1 MSAYKIVQNIDD
13 LSSGIST
20 SGPIPVR
27 SGYFR
32 IVPETDAYIS
42 IGATVG
48 VSTTNSIWVKGG
60 TELLLRETV
69 VSQRVVGVSTGAT
82 TTILL
87 PEGTFSEFSV
97 GDYVELTGISP
108 SGINTNYASVASVD
122 ANAGL
127 NGGYSRKLTLNW
139 DTSSQGVVSDS
150 VGELRKVV
158 KITASSSGTVHIT
171 EVQIAGG

>member
-1 MSAYKIVQNIDD
+1 MSAYKIVQNIDN

-20 SGPIPVR
+20 SGPIPVK

-32 IVPETDAYIS
+32 IVPESDAYIS
-42 IGATVG
+42 IGATTG
-48 VSTTNSIWVKGG
+48 VSTTNSIWVKAG
-60 TELLLRETV
+60 TELILRETV

-82 TTILL
+82 TTVLL
-87 PEGTFSEFSV
+87 PEGTFSEFAV
-97 GDYVELTGISP
+97 GDYVALTGISP
-108 SGINTNYASVASVD
+108 AGINTDYAAVLSVD

-139 DTSSQGVVSDS
+139 DTSGQPAVSDS
-150 VGELRKVV
+150 TGELRKVV
-158 KITASSSGTVHIT
+158 KISASSAGTVHIT

>member
-1 MSAYKIVQNIDD
+1 MSAYKIVQTIDN

-20 SGPIPVR
+20 SGPIPVK

-32 IVPETDAYIS
+32 IVPEADSYIS
-42 IGATVG
+42 IG
-48 VSTTNSIWVKGG
+48 STTGISTSNSIWVKGG
-60 TELLLRETV
+60 SEIILKETII
-69 VSQRVVGVSTGAT
+69 SQKIVGVTTGTT

-108 SGINTNYASVASVD
+108 SGINTNYASIASVD
-122 ANAGL
+122 ANSGL

-139 DTSSQGVVSDS
+139 NTSGQSTVTDP

-158 KITASSSGTVHIT
+158 KITSSSSSTVHIT